1 MVIEIYFLSGK
12 EAWKMRCS
20 LPTEKEGYLYTL
32 AQLSSTLKM
41 ICEENRMR
49 VLCFLMQ
56 GERCVNEIADAL
68 RLPQNLVSHHLK
80 VLWREGV
87 VNRSRNEQDSRW
99 IYYSVNREALADL
112 NALYL
117 SFFDEKRSAP
127 WRACCGSGVPCCGIE
142 GQADGLCLI
151 KGG

>member
-1 MVIEIYFLSGK
+1 MG
-12 EAWKMRCS
+12 CD
-20 LPTEKEGYLYTL
+20 LPVEKEGYLYTL

-56 GERCVNEIADAL
+56 GERCVNEIAGAL

-87 VNRSRNEQDSRW
+87 VNRSRDDQDSRW

-117 SFFDEKRSAP
+117 SFFDEKRSTP
-127 WRACCGSGVPCCGIE
+127 WRACCGSSVLCCSME
-142 GQADGLCLI
+142 GQADRSCPMEME
-151 KGG
+151 GG

>member
-1 MVIEIYFLSGK
+1 MG
-12 EAWKMRCS
+12 CN
-20 LPTEKEGYLYTL
+20 LPTEKRKYLYAL

-80 VLWREGV
+80 VLWREGI
-87 VNRSRNEQDSRW
+87 VNRYRDERDSRW
-99 IYYSVNREALADL
+99 IYYSVNRVALADL

-117 SFFDEKRSAP
+117 SFFDEKRSTP
-127 WRACCGSGVPCCGIE
+127 WRACCGSSVPCCGIE
-142 GQADGLCLI
+142 GQADGSCPME
-151 KGG
+151 GG